1 MGGPTAACRRTD
13 RAHRSPVLEP
23 ALKRYPRPAVSE
35 RVLGHRSA
43 LALAEQIADF
53 VAS

>member
-1 MGGPTAACRRTD
+1 L
-13 RAHRSPVLEP
+13 VLP
-23 ALKRYPRPAVSE
+23 APAVSE